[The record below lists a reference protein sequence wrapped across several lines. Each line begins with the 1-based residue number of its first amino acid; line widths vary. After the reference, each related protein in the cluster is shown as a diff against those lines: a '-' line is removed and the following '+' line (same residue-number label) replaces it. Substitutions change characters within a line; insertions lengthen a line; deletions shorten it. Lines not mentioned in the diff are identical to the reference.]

1 MINEFCCGKPKTDK
15 CSGCKANVIDV
26 TEDMACC
33 GSIPLHTMNR
43 YYIRGRGGGF
53 CARDEKQ
60 VTKQQAIAFWHSI
73 PVTERKEKYGGLSYF
88 LLLLKEKGYIK
99 NEKDN

>member
-1 MINEFCCGKPKTDK
+1 MINGFCKNKPKTEICRN
-15 CSGCKANVIDV
+15 CSNAIEVTNPFDDV
-26 TEDMACC
+26 RHFVP
-33 GSIPLHTMNR
+33 GP
-43 YYIRGRGGGF
+43 GGF

-73 PVTERKEKYGGLSYF
+73 PVSERKQKYGGLSDF

-99 NEKDN
+99 NEKDSQKTL